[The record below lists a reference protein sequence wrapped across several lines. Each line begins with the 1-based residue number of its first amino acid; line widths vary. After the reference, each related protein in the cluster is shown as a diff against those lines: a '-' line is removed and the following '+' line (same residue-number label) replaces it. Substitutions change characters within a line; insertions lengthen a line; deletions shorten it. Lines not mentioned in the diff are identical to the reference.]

1 MSFYQSSRQMKAAV
15 IGSIIPWSGPLSGI
29 PDGWI
34 VCDGSLPDAKDYP
47 LLVQTIGDTYNAGN
61 SNLGGAF
68 PAYTGQFKLPDLLSG
83 RSLMDI
89 EGAYFSAGGTGNA
102 IDLDPDAR
110 GLIEPYIGSNSDL
123 GVQQVYNDVI
133 TNVDFEIPS
142 SQRDGYAGSIS
153 GNTIV
158 PGEGEK
164 VVYIGG
170 RKLGHQHVSTHS
182 HPGIYETVKAT
193 PKNKPGLGVIP
204 YSNMSLKFSY
214 ASYDERQAGGGDG
227 EVDEA
232 RFSLRGVYKEGFQFE
247 GANQDIS
254 SLNSY
259 SGFGSGDF
267 GRMVGRANS
276 ENPPVNLSPQQ
287 LTHTPIAN
295 WGEFRPFPSTP
306 VTGRP
311 QIVADDVIQYG
322 IGGQN
327 IDIPQFQRNF
337 YPDQTAAGAYSTFV
351 SNDGNTFLDD
361 KLQAHAHDPFVIEFD
376 QGSLKPQTRINSVL
390 SIPLDTELDNVS
402 NAGALQINMNT
413 SQPSLTCVYII
424 RAY

>member
-1 MSFYQSSRQMKAAV
+1 MSFYQSTRQMRAAV

-47 LLVQTIGDTYNAGN
+47 LLVQTIGDTYNAGA

-83 RSLMDI
+83 RSLMDL
-89 EGAYFSAGGTGNA
+89 EQAYFGASGTGKA
-102 IDLDPDAR
+102 IDLDPDAA
-110 GLIEPYIGSNSDL
+110 GLIGPYIGPNSDL
-123 GVQQVYNDVI
+123 GVQQVFNDVI
-133 TNVDFEIPS
+133 TNVDFELPQ
-142 SQRDGYAGSIS
+142 SQRDGYAGAIS

-170 RKLGHQHVSTHS
+170 RKLGHQHVSSHS
-182 HPGIYETVKAT
+182 HPGIYETIQAN
-193 PKNKPGLGVIP
+193 PKNQPGLGVIP

-214 ASYDERQAGGGDG
+214 AAYDERQAVGGDG
-227 EVDEA
+227 QVDYV
-232 RFSLRGVYKEGFQFE
+232 RFSLRGVYKEGFKLE
-247 GANQDIS
+247 NANQDIT

-267 GRMVGRANS
+267 GRTLGRANS
-276 ENPPVNLSPQQ
+276 ENPPVNLSPQV
-287 LTHTPIAN
+287 LTHTPVAN
-295 WGEFRPFPSTP
+295 WGEWRPLPSTP

-311 QIVADDVIQYG
+311 ELEQSDVIQYG
-322 IGGQN
+322 LGGQD
-327 IDIPQFQRNF
+327 IEIPQFQRNY
-337 YPDQTAAGAYSTFV
+337 YPDTPAAGAYSTFV
-351 SNDGNTFLDD
+351 SNDANEFLDT
-361 KLQAHAHDPFVIEFD
+361 KLQAHAHDPFSVVYD
-376 QGSLKPQTRINSVL
+376 QGSLKPQTRLNSVL
-390 SIPLDTELDNVS
+390 SIPLETELDNVS